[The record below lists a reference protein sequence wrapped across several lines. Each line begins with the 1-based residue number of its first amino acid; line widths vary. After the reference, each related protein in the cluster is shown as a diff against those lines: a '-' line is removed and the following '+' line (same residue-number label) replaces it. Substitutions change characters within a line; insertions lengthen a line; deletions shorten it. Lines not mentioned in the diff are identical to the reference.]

1 MPTIFARWILG
12 ICLRLG
18 NNLSKMCS
26 FAEFN
31 RSPLAICTNLQ
42 KKHCIGEQLF
52 LGEWSFQIIS
62 TISVRWILGICH
74 RFGNNL
80 SKMCSF
86 VELNQSKL
94 DICTNL
100 QTKHCIGEKIL
111 LMVLELLNIAHHIRQ
126 TDFSDLTQI
135 WK

>member
-1 MPTIFARWILG
+1 MPTIYARWIW
-12 ICLRLG
+12 G
-18 NNLSKMCS
+18 NSL
-26 FAEFN
+26 
-31 RSPLAICTNLQ
+31 
-42 KKHCIGEQLF
+42 
-52 LGEWSFQIIS
+52 
-62 TISVRWILGICH
+62 

-100 QTKHCIGEKIL
+100 QKKHCIGEQIL
-111 LMVLELLNIAHHIRQ
+111 LMVLELLNITHHICQ
-126 TDFSDLTQI
+126 MDFRDLPQI

>member
-1 MPTIFARWILG
+1 MPTIYARWILG
-12 ICLRLG
+12 ICLRFG
-18 NNLSKMCS
+18 NNLSKTCS

-31 RSPLAICTNLQ
+31 RSKLDICTNLQ
-42 KKHCIGEQLF
+42 KKNCIGEQIF
-52 LGEWSFQIIS
+52 IGEWSFYIIP

-86 VELNQSKL
+86 AELNRSKL

-100 QTKHCIGEKIL
+100 QKKHCIGEQTFL
-111 LMVLELLNIAHHIRQ
+111 VVMELLSNAHHIREM
-126 TDFSDLTQI
+126 DLRDLPQI
-135 WK
+135 CK